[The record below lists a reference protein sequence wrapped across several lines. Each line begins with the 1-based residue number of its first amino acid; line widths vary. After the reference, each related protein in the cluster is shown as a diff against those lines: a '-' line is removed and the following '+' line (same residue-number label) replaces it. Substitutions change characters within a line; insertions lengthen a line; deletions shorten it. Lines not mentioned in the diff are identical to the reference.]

1 MLFSKKR
8 FFGKKV
14 AAYSYEKKLRTG
26 EREGILAVETKE
38 RKYEK

>member
-26 EREGILAVETKE
+26 EREGILGSRNKGEE
-38 RKYEK
+38 I

>member
-8 FFGKKV
+8 VFGKKV

-26 EREGILAVETKE
+26 EREGILGSRNKGEE
-38 RKYEK
+38 I